1 MERRSDGAEVR
12 PVDTHLVECFGVH
25 DVEAA
30 APVHQ
35 YLCEPLWTDDWVDN
49 KQVPSRVWD
58 GIRMVGPVEGYGGFR
73 PPEEGRRGRSGC
85 IDLTACDLLT
95 PFGVVGR

>member
-1 MERRSDGAEVR
+1 MYDAMKRRSDGVEVR
-12 PVDTHLVECFGVH
+12 PVDTHLVERFGVH

-35 YLCEPLWTDDWVDN
+35 YLCESLWTDDRVDN
-49 KQVPSRVWD
+49 KWVPSRVWD

-73 PPEEGRRGRSGC
+73 PPEEG
-85 IDLTACDLLT
+85 
-95 PFGVVGR
+95 